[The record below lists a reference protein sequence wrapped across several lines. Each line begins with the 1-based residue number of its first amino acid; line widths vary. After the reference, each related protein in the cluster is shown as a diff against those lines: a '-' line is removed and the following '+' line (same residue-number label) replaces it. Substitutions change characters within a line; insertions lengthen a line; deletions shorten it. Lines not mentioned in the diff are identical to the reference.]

1 MQRSEEQGKRE
12 KYSQL
17 NAEFQRI
24 ARRDKTAFFNEQC
37 IKIEENNI
45 RGKIIDLFRKIGV
58 IKGIF
63 CPKMVTVKGGNCRDL
78 VDWRD
83 QEDMERI
90 HGRTV

>member
-1 MQRSEEQGKRE
+1 MQRSEEQGKRD

-45 RGKIIDLFRKIGV
+45 RGKIRDVFRKIGTM
-58 IKGIF
+58 KGTF
-63 CPKMVTVKGGNCRDL
+63 CPKMDTTKEMVET
-78 VDWRD
+78 
-83 QEDMERI
+83 
-90 HGRTV
+90 

>member
-1 MQRSEEQGKRE
+1 MKQGRKR
-12 KYSQL
+12 KVYPIKRR
-17 NAEFQRI
+17 FQRTVQ
-24 ARRDKTAFFNEQC
+24 RDKKAFFNEQC
-37 IKIEENNI
+37 IKLEENNI

>member
-1 MQRSEEQGKRE
+1 MCMKQGRKRKVYPIKRRFQRTAQRE
-12 KYSQL
+12 K
-17 NAEFQRI
+17 
-24 ARRDKTAFFNEQC
+24 KAFFNEQC
-37 IKIEENNI
+37 IKLEENNI
-45 RGKIIDLFRKIGV
+45 RGKIIDLFRKIGD

-63 CPKMVTVKGGNCRDL
+63 CPKMVTVKGGKCRDL